1 MSDAYGRLQ
10 REAESARRDAAASAE
25 DKHRM
30 EQELAY
36 MKVSWKPH
44 CCHSIVPMALL
55 LLTCCAYAL

>member
-1 MSDAYGRLQ
+1 MVCGRLQ

-36 MKVSWKPH
+36 MKVLPGKAAVTVLCFVTF
-44 CCHSIVPMALL
+44 CC
-55 LLTCCAYAL
+55 